1 MLNAFPQRA
10 VCKVTDQTH
19 RNDVVVIGLGNLL
32 LSDEGIGIHLIRKLS
47 EHQDKFPSVE
57 FIDAGTGGM
66 TVLHLIANRKKAVI
80 IDCVKMGKKPGAIKQ
95 FEPADVQT
103 VKKMTHFSLHE
114 ADILRIIELSR
125 QLGECPDQIVIF
137 GIEPESLEL
146 GQNLSKTLSDRIDL
160 YIDTIS
166 KLFS

>member
-1 MLNAFPQRA
+1 M
-10 VCKVTDQTH
+10 DQTP
-19 RNDVVVIGLGNLL
+19 RKDTVVIGLGNLL

-66 TVLHLIANRKKAVI
+66 NVLHLIANRKKAII
-80 IDCVKMGKKPGAIKQ
+80 IDCVKMGKKPGAIKR

-114 ADILRIIELSR
+114 ADILRIINLSK
-125 QLGECPDQIVIF
+125 QLGEYPDQIVIF

-146 GQNLSKTLSDRIDL
+146 GQNLSKTLTGKIDL
-160 YIDTIS
+160 YMNAVCKS
-166 KLFS
+166 LS